1 MISDQCGGPR
11 DSLTGDGILVTF
23 GACRSDMW
31 VAVEDYLICA
41 DCWVDVVKKCV
52 RGGVCVR
59 GASACAR
66 VCDCE
71 PGALGV
77 PAELDVGG

>member
-31 VAVEDYLICA
+31 VAVDDYLICA
-41 DCWVDVVKKCV
+41 DCWVDVVKNLR
-52 RGGVCVR
+52 RGLR
-59 GASACAR
+59 ASFPAL
-66 VCDCE
+66 E
-71 PGALGV
+71 PAWGLI
-77 PAELDVGG
+77 PDQ